1 MKRHTTLPLA
11 ALLTALPC
19 SAQLAGRTAPEGT
32 TPDPT
37 GDMVAMQW
45 GDYDGDGLDDAL
57 SIDSTGA
64 VSLLRSAGAGALE
77 DVTARAGLDALTG
90 VRFALWQDFDADG
103 QTDLFLGT
111 RRGPAHL
118 LQNQN
123 GVFVDVTEQSGIA
136 TPGAH
141 RAAHWVDYDGDR
153 QLDLHLIA
161 DGENVLYHALGQGVF
176 EPIVLAAPAPAA
188 APGARL
194 LEGARE
200 TGVSA
205 AATTGADTNRD
216 STPNPIDIGPGGADR
231 TIVPSGTSKASLGS
245 FSCVS
250 SLQDMG
256 GGGCIAASSTPAL
269 GMLYP
274 MSENLNVDAA
284 TGNVG
289 IGTTSPG
296 KPLDVDGDVR
306 FGPRVDIVREGGA
319 AGGWRAFGTSSNK
332 LVFQEIVTGE
342 HALTLTDESRVG
354 IGTTSPGAQ
363 LHVSAGFSGATPS
376 ANANIV
382 VEEAGGASNYIQ
394 MLNEQEI
401 NTGQG
406 LVFGNAA
413 QTFSGGI
420 FYAPQSGVP
429 NFMTFRN
436 SGNQT
441 RMTIGP
447 DGNVGIGTT
456 TPVAPLTVSNG
467 SAGLTPSSSTRI
479 ALETP
484 GSSGNYVEFLSGT
497 DRLQGLQFSNS
508 AGLSIGSVLF
518 GRIATGGSPDN
529 LVLSTSGSRRIL
541 IDGNGNVGIGTDNPT
556 EKLDVDGNAIVDVL
570 TIRGGADL
578 VEGFDSAN
586 GEVLEPGTVV
596 VIDPENAGALMS
608 STEAYD
614 FKVAGVVSGA
624 GGVDAGL
631 HLGQDGVLDGDT
643 KVAMTGRVYVK
654 CSAENGAIRPG
665 DRLTT
670 ADLAGHAMRASDAL
684 RSDGSVIGKAMS
696 SLDEGTGLVLV
707 LVNLQ

>member
-77 DVTARAGLDALTG
+77 DVTARAGLDALAG
-90 VRFALWQDFDADG
+90 VCFALWQDFDADG

-111 RRGPAHL
+111 RSGPAHL

-153 QLDLHLIA
+153 KLDLHLIA

-176 EPIVLAAPAPAA
+176 EPVFLAAPAPAT

-200 TGVSA
+200 TGVTGVSA

-216 STPNPIDIGPGGADR
+216 STPNPLDIGPGGADR
-231 TIVPSGTSKASLGS
+231 TIVPSGTSKASPGS

-332 LVFQEIVTGE
+332 LIFQEIVTGE
-342 HALTLTDESRVG
+342 QALTLTD
-354 IGTTSPGAQ
+354 
-363 LHVSAGFSGATPS
+363 
-376 ANANIV
+376 N
-382 VEEAGGASNYIQ
+382 
-394 MLNEQEI
+394 
-401 NTGQG
+401 
-406 LVFGNAA
+406 
-413 QTFSGGI
+413 
-420 FYAPQSGVP
+420 
-429 NFMTFRN
+429 
-436 SGNQT
+436 
-441 RMTIGP
+441 
-447 DGNVGIGTT
+447 GNVGIGTT
-456 TPVAPLTVSNG
+456 NPTTDLQVNDVNN
-467 SAGLTPSSSTRI
+467 
-479 ALETP
+479 
-484 GSSGNYVEFLSGT
+484 SGNVQVRLDAPAGGNSNISCLENGIAKWTFGNKGNNFLVENNSG
-497 DRLQGLQFSNS
+497 
-508 AGLSIGSVLF
+508 AGEVLRVLDGS
-518 GRIATGGSPDN
+518 
-529 LVLSTSGSRRIL
+529 
-541 IDGNGNVGIGTDNPT
+541 GNVGIGTTNPT
-556 EKLDVDGNAIVDVL
+556 EKLDVDGSARLGSFSFAGSPRLKVSTASAGASGGSPGIDLRHFSSDFGFTIESRSTVNNDNSRALKIIAHNGVGSNVTTAMHINRTNGFIGIGTDDPSEMLDVNGEAIVDVL

-578 VEGFDSAN
+578 VEGFDSSD
-586 GEVLEPGTVV
+586 GELEPGTVV
-596 VIDPENAGALMS
+596 VIDPENAGALTT

-670 ADLAGHAMRASDAL
+670 AGLAGHAMRASDAL